1 MNWRRGREIALHGL
15 FAPAVTIVAV
25 AGGAALLGASAG
37 LVVLGCSMVGA
48 AGTAGLL
55 LTQTRSMEPDDDPAQ
70 PTGRDDQT
78 AVGIRSALTDDPE
91 IENTS
96 RQAVVTRFAAGLFV
110 QSAAAVLYLGG
121 LFG

>member
-1 MNWRRGREIALHGL
+1 LHGL
-15 FAPAVTIVAV
+15 FAPAAAIVAV

>member
-1 MNWRRGREIALHGL
+1 MNGARLRGILLHSVI
-15 FAPAVTIVAV
+15 APATTLVVV
-25 AGGAALLGASAG
+25 AGGATLAG
-37 LVVLGCSMVGA
+37 VSSGLAVLVCSMVGA

-55 LTQTRSMEPDDDPAQ
+55 LTQTRSMEPDDEPAE

-78 AVGIRSALTDDPE
+78 AVGIRSELTDDPE
-91 IENTS
+91 LDDTS
-96 RQAVVTRFAAGLFV
+96 RQAVVTRFAAGLFL